1 MDMVSSLAMI
11 TTRRTLERL
20 TIMVRSL
27 KAEIYKLVQ
36 QFDKILNLCAELTK
50 FQLIIIEITVS
61 ETIKQ

>member
-27 KAEIYKLVQ
+27 KAETWRLALVEIQ
-36 QFDKILNLCAELTK
+36 SLCGVDQIPTDHSGYNS
-50 FQLIIIEITVS
+50 I
-61 ETIKQ
+61 